1 MTPKDSHQFFSCLR
15 KTKLPVIV
23 IFILSKQY
31 DEDEGT
37 LNYIEK
43 RKLCLQEAHRQA
55 RAATKASKK
64 SSSPIMT
71 KEPEQLH

>member
-1 MTPKDSHQFFSCLR
+1 MVYDTDGFSS
-15 KTKLPVIV
+15 
-23 IFILSKQY
+23 IFLMFVRAKVTCKCILYKQY

-37 LNYIEK
+37 SNYIEK
-43 RKLCLQEAHRQA
+43 RKLRLQEAHRQA

-71 KEPEQLH
+71 KEPEQQH